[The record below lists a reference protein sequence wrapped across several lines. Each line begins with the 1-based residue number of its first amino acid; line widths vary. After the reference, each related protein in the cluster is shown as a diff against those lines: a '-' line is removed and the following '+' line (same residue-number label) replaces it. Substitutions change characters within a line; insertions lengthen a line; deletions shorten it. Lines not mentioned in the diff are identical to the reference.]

1 MQLFIITGATHGL
14 GQALVQNLLSAGH
27 HVVAISRSKLARQKN
42 LHSVSHDLS
51 NLRGFE
57 NKLMKTLSTVRG
69 PFSAVHLINN
79 AAIVEPIGNLASLP
93 PEAIT
98 HHLNLN
104 LKAPILLSQIFVQK
118 FKSKKHPLVIT
129 NISSGAATHA
139 IDGWGIYC
147 SAKAGLHMFS
157 ECLQLEA
164 GKIKNLKVITFSPGV
179 MDTGMQAV
187 IRKQSKSK
195 FSRVEDFKKL
205 KKNRE
210 LRAPSAVADSL
221 AGLLVNHQ
229 QIEKIHYDVRELG
242 E

>member
-1 MQLFIITGATHGL
+1 MQLFIVTGASHGL

-27 HVVAISRSKLARQKN
+27 YVVAISRSKVARQKN
-42 LHSVSHDLS
+42 LLSLSHDLS
-51 NLRGFE
+51 NLGGLE
-57 NKLMKTLSTVRG
+57 NKLVKVLKSIQG
-69 PFSAVHLINN
+69 PFSAAHLINK
-79 AAIVEPIGNLASLP
+79 AAVVEPIGDLASLKP
-93 PEAIT
+93 QDIAR
-98 HHLNLN
+98 HLDLN
-104 LKAPILLSQIFVQK
+104 LKAPVLLSQIFIQN
-118 FKSKKHPLVIT
+118 FKSKKYPFVIT

-139 IDGWGIYC
+139 IDGWGLYC
-147 SAKAGLHMFS
+147 SSKAGLNMFS

-195 FSRVEDFKKL
+195 FSRVEEFKKL
-205 KKNRE
+205 KKSHE
-210 LRAPSAVADSL
+210 LRAPSAVAASL

-229 QIEKIHYDVRELG
+229 RIGKIHYDIRELG